1 MARTLRA
8 IHWFVFLPTL
18 GSTKSR
24 NVEVRRLPS
33 TESVERRKLLTLA
46 KLLLPN
52 NAVALLNYEQLI
64 RANVFER
71 FH

>member
-8 IHWFVFLPTL
+8 IHWFVFLRTL

-46 KLLLPN
+46 KFLSPN
-52 NAVALLNYEQLI
+52 YALALLNYEQLI
-64 RANVFER
+64 RANVLE
-71 FH
+71 